1 MNFFFEDHTKNPYE
15 KYLAFLEA
23 DDEEDQP
30 VNMEVKPDGRLHD
43 YQNDIDPDEVIEP
56 DTVQNTD
63 DIDVDGGDVNPDVE
77 DNAPDTT
84 ETDDIGDIDT
94 DGEDIE
100 PDTGDENPD
109 TETDTTDDG
118 TEDTQPNETGTD
130 DRATDD
136 GNGDEIDVD
145 GGEDDLT
152 VDDDAPDEVGGEEN
166 TDNETDDGTGKTER
180 TDESLLK
187 YSLFL
192 DMKKLYNAIKSYASR
207 LEDSAESNIN
217 YGMVTKTCAT
227 NLHQIENMLYDFL
240 TIRFVDES
248 YVSCKLFYEKTVT
261 SVGMVFN
268 LLEQNS
274 KLVN

>member
-56 DTVQNTD
+56 DNVQNTD
-63 DIDVDGGDVNPDVE
+63 DIDVDGGDVNPDT
-77 DNAPDTT
+77 DDDIPDTT
-84 ETDDIGDIDT
+84 VTDDSSEIDM
-94 DGEDIE
+94 DEENIE
-100 PDTGDENPD
+100 PNTGDENPD

-118 TEDTQPNETGTD
+118 TEDTKTDDTGTD
-130 DRATDD
+130 DTTTDD

>member
-84 ETDDIGDIDT
+84 ATDDIGDIDT

-109 TETDTTDDG
+109 TETDT
-118 TEDTQPNETGTD
+118 
-130 DRATDD
+130 TDD

-192 DMKKLYNAIKSYASR
+192 DMKKLYNAIKSYTSR

>member
-23 DDEEDQP
+23 DDDEDQP

-84 ETDDIGDIDT
+84 ATDDIGNIDT

-109 TETDTTDDG
+109 TETDTTDDE
-118 TEDTQPNETGTD
+118 TEDTQPDETGTD
-130 DRATDD
+130 DTATND

>member
-84 ETDDIGDIDT
+84 ETDDTGDIDT

-100 PDTGDENPD
+100 PNTGDENPD

-118 TEDTQPNETGTD
+118 IEDTQPDETGTD
-130 DRATDD
+130 DTATND